1 MGKFGFPM
9 AHMTTQLAW
18 GAISFEDGYR
28 NACQLEYIKKTI
40 QWATDYFIDA
50 NRLPN
55 EFIGQ
60 IGAGD
65 ADHGYWGRPEDMNMN
80 RPVYSISPSK
90 PGSDLAGET
99 AAALAA
105 ASIFYNNIGE
115 TALADEALENARELF
130 DFANQYKG
138 KYSDSIWDA
147 SKFYNS
153 WSGYNDE
160 LAWGAAWLYKA
171 TGEQSYLDTAEQIF
185 NSNNMCNSNLW
196 FGWDNKV
203 AGVQVLMYDITGQD
217 PAYEKCVDN
226 FLSSL
231 DSATYTPKGLI
242 FVDNWGSNRHAGN
255 NAHLCAQL
263 ANMGYETA
271 KCDEFVDTQIGYILG
286 DTGRSYVVG
295 FGENPPLKPH
305 HRSSSCPSPITSPCG
320 DDEKNSD
327 DANPQTLYGAL
338 VGGPDQSDDY
348 NDDRDDYICNEVA
361 TDYNAGFQ
369 SAVAYLS
376 MLNC

>member
-1 MGKFGFPM
+1 MG
-9 AHMTTQLAW
+9 
-18 GAISFEDGYR
+18 
-28 NACQLEYIKKTI
+28 
-40 QWATDYFIDA
+40 
-50 NRLPN
+50 
-55 EFIGQ
+55 
-60 IGAGD
+60 
-65 ADHGYWGRPEDMNMN
+65 
-80 RPVYSISPSK
+80 YSISPSK

-138 KYSDSIWDA
+138 KYSDSISDA
-147 SKFYNS
+147 SIYYNS

-217 PAYEKCVDN
+217 PAYEKCVHN
-226 FLSSL
+226 YVSGLKPGA
-231 DSATYTPKGLI
+231 ATYTPGGLL

-263 ANMGYETA
+263 ANMGYQTA
-271 KCDEFVDTQIGYILG
+271 TCDEFVDDQIGYILG
-286 DTGRSYVVG
+286 DNPDKRSYVVG
-295 FGENPPLKPH
+295 FGENPPVNPH
-305 HRSSSCPSPITSPCG
+305 HRASSCPDMPAPCG
-320 DDEKNSD
+320 ENEKNSPND
-327 DANPQTLYGAL
+327 NPQTLYGAL
-338 VGGPDQSDDY
+338 VGGPDGQDKY
-348 NDDRDDYICNEVA
+348 NDDRNDYVSNEVA

-376 MLNC
+376 KLNC